1 MVVSTLCSLL
11 RYYDRKIG
19 EIKLRKICQKREEPV
34 ARQAGR
40 QEPGERNLFRGFQPV
55 NERRHRDSS

>member
-1 MVVSTLCSLL
+1 MVVSILCSLL
-11 RYYDRKIG
+11 RYYDREIGG

-40 QEPGERNLFRGFQPV
+40 QAGGRSQARGTCLEASNL
-55 NERRHRDSS
+55 